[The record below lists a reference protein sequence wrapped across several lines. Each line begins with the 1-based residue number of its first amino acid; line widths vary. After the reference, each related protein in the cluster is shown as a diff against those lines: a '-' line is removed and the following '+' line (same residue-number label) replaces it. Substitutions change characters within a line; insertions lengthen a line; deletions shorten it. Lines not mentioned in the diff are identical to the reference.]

1 MRGRGRQ
8 IDERVYVYKKIKKR
22 GKSTMERLLTRVVLL
37 VVAIMAIAWLF
48 QGSHRFL
55 PTIPAFEKHLSTF
68 NANLAQ
74 KKNHHQLQDVVLQVP
89 EDDAGKITLRRGE
102 LVIRPDAPATV
113 ILFHGFKCK
122 RSDVRPLRTFMFP
135 DYNTLIFDFRAHG
148 VHARPGECCS
158 FGVDEVKD
166 VKAAVDFVRNHP
178 LLKDKPVIAYGIS
191 MGAAAAIEAQSRY
204 NNKLFDA
211 LILDS
216 PFDSMENVITRG
228 LNTIR
233 YTIFGCDILKTLRL
247 ILQKSLY
254 SPLMD
259 RILKTSLRLVGLD
272 ATSVAT
278 CLKPVCP
285 LESIKQVTVPCFI
298 IGCSKDETVPVEAFE
313 KVYEN
318 AGTKQK
324 ELWIVDGNNLVYT
337 CPDLSEEYTYKVRA
351 FLNRILSDLKVKAWK
366 TWLLGADE

>member
-1 MRGRGRQ
+1 
-8 IDERVYVYKKIKKR
+8 
-22 GKSTMERLLTRVVLL
+22 MERLLTRVVLL

-324 ELWIVDGNNLVYT
+324 ELWIVDGNNHVDT
-337 CPDLSEEYTYKVRA
+337 FSHRPEEYIYKVRA